1 MLLSC
6 SGSRIT
12 SLDHR
17 NENPRPPSSVDQ
29 MVLPVLQGGVPAGFE
44 APSTDIPAS
53 LAAMS
58 DIQYSPEQFPG
69 SGDIKDLV
77 EQILRSEGVPREVA
91 ALVWIESNFTVGCY
105 SRVGAAG
112 PWQLMPTTGRELG
125 LEINDTVDER
135 YSWVA
140 STRAAARYLRH
151 LYNIFEDWS
160 LAIAAYNCGPGRVQA
175 GLRQGGNTFGEI
187 ELPGET
193 DAFVPRF
200 ASAAEAYVQ
209 VDLESDGLAVVW
221 VPADFDLRLLAAEIG
236 LDIDSLMDLNRS
248 YLLERTPAEK
258 DAWEVVVPMEYAG
271 DAFNAAWSMD
281 QRRYVVKEGDTWD
294 GIASSLGVSAQVL
307 MGMNPAGSLQP
318 GVCIDI
324 PETQRQPVNAGYVEN
339 PQFIRYTVRMGDTLG
354 EIASTVGVSSREVAQ
369 WNEMSPDDTIFPGDV
384 LLLRRSGETPVQAE
398 TCSSA
403 LPTET
408 EINIVSGGGRVTHT
422 VVEGD
427 TLWDLAMRYGV
438 SIEQIMYLNSLENS
452 ILSLGEVLV
461 IIPE

>member
-1 MLLSC
+1 VLLSC

-12 SLDHR
+12 NLDHR
-17 NENPRPPSSVDQ
+17 DEDPLPPSSVDQ
-29 MVLPVLQGGVPAGFE
+29 MVLPVFQGGIPAGFE

-58 DIQYSPEQFPG
+58 DIQYNPDQFPG

-125 LEINDTVDER
+125 LEIDDTVDER

-209 VDLESDGLAVVW
+209 VDLESDRLAVVW

-271 DAFNAAWSMD
+271 DAFNAAWSID
-281 QRRYVVKEGDTWD
+281 QHRYVVKDGDTWD
-294 GIASSLGVSAQVL
+294 GIASSLGVSSQVL

-324 PETQRQPVNAGYVEN
+324 PESQRQPVNAGCVEN

-354 EIASTVGVSSREVAQ
+354 GIASTVGVSSREVAQ

>member
-1 MLLSC
+1 
-6 SGSRIT
+6 
-12 SLDHR
+12 
-17 NENPRPPSSVDQ
+17 
-29 MVLPVLQGGVPAGFE
+29 MVLPVLQGGIDSRCEG
-44 APSTDIPAS
+44 PSTDIPAS
-53 LAAMS
+53 LASMS
-58 DIQYSPEQFPG
+58 DIQYRPEQFPG

-77 EQILRSEGVPREVA
+77 EQILRTEGVPLEVA
-91 ALVWIESNFTVGCY
+91 ALVWIESDFSVGCY

-125 LEINDTVDER
+125 LKIDDTVDER

-175 GLRQGGNTFGEI
+175 GLRGGGNTFGEI

-209 VDLESDGLAVVW
+209 VELESDRLAVIW
-221 VPADFDLRLLAAEIG
+221 VPADFDLRLLAAGTGI
-236 LDIDSLMDLNRS
+236 DIDQLMELNRS
-248 YLLERTPAEK
+248 YLLERTPPEK
-258 DAWEVVVPMEYAG
+258 DAWEVVVPVEHAG
-271 DAFNAAWSMD
+271 EAFSAAWTMD
-281 QRRYVVKEGDTWD
+281 PRRYLVRQGDSWE
-294 GIASSLGVSAQVL
+294 GIASRLGVSSQVL
-307 MGMNPAGSLQP
+307 MGMNPAGSLQA
-318 GVCIDI
+318 GAYIDI
-324 PETQRQPVNAGYVEN
+324 PESQRQPVNAGYVEN
-339 PQFIRYTVRMGDTLG
+339 PQFIRYTVRMGDTLS
-354 EIASTVGVSSREVAQ
+354 EIASTVGASSREVAQ
-369 WNEMSPDDTIFPGDV
+369 WNEMTPDDTIFPGDV
-384 LLLRRSGETPVQAE
+384 LLLRRSGSLPVQDDDEAQ
-398 TCSSA
+398 T

-408 EINIVSGGGRVTHT
+408 EINIVSGGARVEHM

-452 ILSLGEVLV
+452 TLSLGEVLV